1 MREIEGIEGK
11 DHASLF
17 KRAVLV
23 LQMIMALKQIC
34 NQPAQ
39 FLKTN
44 QSDAELSEKSILLTD
59 LVRTIVENGEKVFI
73 FTQFREMGNL
83 LVKMLEKAG
92 IQSMFLHVGT
102 PLKKRTEMVE
112 RFQNVRSQQVF
123 ILSLKAA
130 GTGLNLTAATNVI
143 HYNLWW
149 NPAVEAQATDRA
161 NHIGQH
167 RNVQVFHFLTK
178 GTFEEKISAMIQD
191 KKRLAD
197 LTVATGEKW
206 LAAMSDAELRS
217 IFTLEDL
224 NH

>member
-1 MREIEGIEGK
+1 
-11 DHASLF
+11 
-17 KRAVLV
+17 
-23 LQMIMALKQIC
+23 
-34 NQPAQ
+34 
-39 FLKTN
+39 
-44 QSDAELSEKSILLTD
+44 
-59 LVRTIVENGEKVFI
+59 
-73 FTQFREMGNL
+73 
-83 LVKMLEKAG
+83 
-92 IQSMFLHVGT
+92 MFLHGGT

-130 GTGLNLTAATNVI
+130 GTGLNLTAVTNVI
-143 HYNLWW
+143 HYDLWW

-161 NHIGQH
+161 YHIGQH

-178 GTFEEKISAMIQD
+178 GTFEEKINAMIQD

>member
-17 KRAVLV
+17 KREGLV

-34 NQPAQ
+34 NHPAQ

-44 QSDAELSEKSILLTD
+44 QSDAELSGKSILLTD

-83 LVKMLEKAG
+83 LVKILEKAG
-92 IQSMFLHVGT
+92 IQSMFLHGGT

-143 HYNLWW
+143 PYDLWW
-149 NPAVEAQATDRA
+149 NPAVEAHATDRTYR
-161 NHIGQH
+161 IGQH
-167 RNVQVFHFLTK
+167 RNVQVFRFITK
-178 GTFEEKISAMIQD
+178 GTFEEKINAMIQD
-191 KKRLAD
+191 KKQLAD

-217 IFTLEDL
+217 IFTLENL

>member
-34 NQPAQ
+34 NHPAQ

-59 LVRTIVENGEKVFI
+59 LVRTIVENGEKVLI
-73 FTQFREMGNL
+73 FTEFREMGNL
-83 LVKMLEKAG
+83 LVKILEKAR
-92 IQSMFLHVGT
+92 IQSMFLHGDT

-143 HYNLWW
+143 PYYLWW
-149 NPAVEAQATDRA
+149 NPAVETQATDRA
-161 NHIGQH
+161 HRIGQH
-167 RNVQVFHFLTK
+167 RNVQVFRFITK
-178 GTFEEKISAMIQD
+178 GTFEEKINAMIQD
-191 KKRLAD
+191 KKQLAD